1 MSNDKESMK
10 KEAIIDLIKN
20 DLDEMK
26 ALVETFREPDRI
38 ATDFLDLLKQK
49 HESTGKEILL
59 LKYWSTENLISETP
73 PSLEASVSPVSQPKP
88 ISRAHTEPEDCEDVK
103 PQANAKVRITN
114 DTKIEPSRP
123 KIEDYFSAEL
133 EGMNDPFEGLTIGSP
148 ANGEGDKAEPE
159 MAEDITDEVKQT
171 KSESEIP
178 AKGTETASAKEE
190 VAHRAQ
196 DAEVEVL
203 HKEPINE
210 PEVKTQTHPQK
221 AKASAVDIANY
232 GTPVSD
238 VSRAIGIND
247 RFLYQRELFKGNKM
261 AFDAAIETIN
271 AASSYEQAYQYLRQS
286 FNWDET
292 DPTVEAFLKAVHRKF
307 L

>member
-1 MSNDKESMK
+1 MK

-59 LKYWSTENLISETP
+59 LKYWSTENLISETT
-73 PSLEASVSPVSQPKP
+73 PSLEVSVASERKEEKPVR
-88 ISRAHTEPEDCEDVK
+88 RAVKEPQKE
-103 PQANAKVRITN
+103 I
-114 DTKIEPSRP
+114 TKITPTRP
-123 KIEDYFSAEL
+123 EIEDYFSAEL
-133 EGMNDPFEGLTIGSP
+133 EEMGDPFEGLTIGKPAGDAQNDYQTNNKEEEIRPEHNVEVATEEPAETLDSKSTAQPVQTPEPVAYTIEPEKEPEPVASPQTQSP
-148 ANGEGDKAEPE
+148 AA
-159 MAEDITDEVKQT
+159 
-171 KSESEIP
+171 
-178 AKGTETASAKEE
+178 
-190 VAHRAQ
+190 
-196 DAEVEVL
+196 
-203 HKEPINE
+203 
-210 PEVKTQTHPQK
+210 PQK
-221 AKASAVDIANY
+221 AKASAADIANY

-238 VSRAIGIND
+238 VARAIGIND

-271 AASSYEQAYQYLRQS
+271 AASSYEQAYQYLKQS

-292 DPTVEAFLKAVHRKF
+292 DPTVEAFLKAVHRRF